1 MIYTPRAISPFNRMT
16 DESFEAKARSIQ
28 NKLLAGPEFSTVTPP
43 PSSVLPALDV
53 YKAYLLEVEER
64 NYKNVIPRRQLRKSI
79 TAMLKQQCISV
90 NAIANG
96 DPQTMVNSGF
106 DISKEP
112 EIHPVPTVGK
122 IKSVTPLIDGQA
134 IVRFMGIKF
143 RDFYELLV
151 TGANYSKLET
161 VVHTQAKLTD
171 LPLNVDLKVVVRGV
185 NGKGDGEWSS
195 PVSFVASKV
204 SGTGDTTNP

>member
-151 TGANYSKLET
+151 TGVNYSKLET

>member
-1 MIYTPRAISPFNRMT
+1 MVYTPRAISPFNRMT

-28 NKLLAGPEFSTVTPP
+28 NKLMAGPEFSTVTPP

-53 YKAYLLEVEER
+53 YKVYLLEVEER

-112 EIHPVPTVGK
+112 ESHPIPAEGK
-122 IKSVTPLIDGQA
+122 ILKVTPLRDGQA
-134 IVRFMGIKF
+134 LVRFKGIRY
-143 RDFYELLV
+143 RDCYQVKVSGPNFV
-151 TGANYSKLET
+151 KVVT
-161 VVHTQAKLTD
+161 VVHTNIKLSD
-171 LPLNVDLKVVVRGV
+171 LPLNVDLQVVVRGV
-185 NGKGDGEWSS
+185 NGKGLGEWSE
-195 PVSFVASKV
+195 PVKFMATKV
-204 SGTGDTTNP
+204 DESSSTNQ